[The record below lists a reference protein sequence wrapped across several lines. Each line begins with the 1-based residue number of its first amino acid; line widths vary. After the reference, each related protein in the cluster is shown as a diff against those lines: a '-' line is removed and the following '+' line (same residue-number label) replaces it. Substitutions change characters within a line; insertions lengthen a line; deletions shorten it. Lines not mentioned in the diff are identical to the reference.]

1 MDKPYKLLVFDW
13 DGTLADSLSHIV
25 DSMQQASRVLGI
37 EQRTQEEIRNIIG
50 LGMNEAMA
58 RLYPDLPSPAVVE
71 LVERYREFYL
81 GMPEQRPAELYPDAE
96 QTLERLYQEG
106 YLLAVATGK
115 SRRGLERALRE
126 TGLARLFHTS
136 RCADEA
142 FSKPHP
148 QMLEQIME
156 LLGVS
161 PRQTIMI
168 GDTEYDLQMASNAG
182 ASAIAVRYGAHEPG
196 RLLQHEPL
204 TCLNSLKELPGWL
217 TGVAAG
223 GVPATGASLDFPDD
237 PK

>member
-1 MDKPYKLLVFDW
+1 MDRAYSLLVFDW

-25 DSMQQASRVLGI
+25 DSMQQASRTLGI
-37 EQRTQEEIRNIIG
+37 EQKTHDEIRNIIG

-58 RLYPDLPSPAVVE
+58 QLYPDLPAPAVAE
-71 LVERYREFYL
+71 LVERYREYYL
-81 GMPEQRPAELYPDAE
+81 GMPDRPVALYPDAE
-96 QTLERLYQEG
+96 RTLERLYEEG

-115 SRRGLERALRE
+115 SRRGLERSLQE
-126 TGLARLFHTS
+126 TGLTRFFHTS

-161 PRQTIMI
+161 PRHTIMI

-182 ASAIAVRYGAHEPG
+182 ASAIAVMYGAHEPV
-196 RLLQHEPL
+196 RLLRHEPL
-204 TCLNSLKELPGWL
+204 VCLDSLKDLPGWL
-217 TGVAAG
+217 AGVA
-223 GVPATGASLDFPDD
+223 
-237 PK
+237 